1 MNDGKKSKSVICPM
15 LAFWSVSGMVS
26 EGLLSYLIHIERE
39 LANNYVSRLELS
51 VTSNSQSAV
60 QGPKV

>member
-1 MNDGKKSKSVICPM
+1 M